1 MSQEIIRRKLD
12 LLAKTVS
19 KYIDVIIEMRLIMC
33 FHLTGGC
40 IIVYSIS
47 TCRLHSFF
55 LRMIAS
61 SENAL
66 VNKHTKLMYMQSNY
80 WRKWITLFLG
90 PD

>member
-1 MSQEIIRRKLD
+1 MYQEIIRRKLD

-47 TCRLHSFF
+47 TCVGS
-55 LRMIAS
+55 IAFS
-61 SENAL
+61 KNDS
-66 VNKHTKLMYMQSNY
+66 KL
-80 WRKWITLFLG
+80 
-90 PD
+90 